1 METSVNRGK
10 RLSVAIDYAMR
21 MYGFRTQGEF
31 AESLNG
37 NQTCMSQAKNG
48 HQSYVLTYINYICKK
63 YSELNKNWLLN
74 GEGSMFIGKSHW
86 LYQLLSEKGIYQLD
100 LAKECDIDII
110 QLYKILDHREPIDKE
125 IARRISLK
133 FPEYSMEWLMT
144 GKDDS
149 DQEKSTEI
157 NTNTNLV
164 PLIPISA
171 IGGGLSL
178 VDNSGVTLDDC
189 EMIISPI
196 QNAKFAIEVSGESM
210 SPEYPNGC
218 RVFIRKIDHQA
229 FIEWG
234 SVYVLD
240 TTNGA
245 IIKEVNK
252 CSKQGYITCTSR
264 NTDPKYAPYE
274 VAINSIRGWYKVMAC
289 LILK

>member
-10 RLSVAIDYAMR
+10 RLGVAIDYAMR
-21 MYGFRTQGEF
+21 MYGFRTQAEF
-31 AESLNG
+31 VEAIKG

-48 HQSYVLTYINYICKK
+48 HPSYVITYINYVCNRFK
-63 YSELNKNWLLN
+63 ELNKEWLLN
-74 GEGSMFIGKSHW
+74 GAGSMFIGKSHW

-110 QLYKILDHREPIDKE
+110 QLYKVLDHREPIDRE
-125 IARRISLK
+125 MARRISLK
-133 FPEYSMEWLMT
+133 YPEYSIDWLMS
-144 GKDDS
+144 GDS
-149 DQEKSTEI
+149 
-157 NTNTNLV
+157 NTNQESAAESTPSNVV

-171 IGGGLSL
+171 IGGSLSL
-178 VDNSGVTLDDC
+178 VDNNGVTPDDC
-189 EMIISPI
+189 EMIVSPLP
-196 QNAKFAIEVSGESM
+196 NAKFAIEVSGESM

-218 RVFIRKIDHQA
+218 RVFVKQVDHQA

-234 SVYVLD
+234 AVYVLD
-240 TTNGA
+240 TINGA

-252 CSKQGYITCTSR
+252 CNKQGYITCTSR

-274 VAINSIRGWYKVMAC
+274 VAISSIRGWYKVMAC